1 MIILGI
7 AWLVIALYL
16 SLKYRHEW
24 TDHLP
29 DALVIS
35 GALIW
40 LFGNGALMVL
50 VACNL
55 IKLLSRV

>member
-7 AWLVIALYL
+7 VWLVIALYL

-29 DALVIS
+29 NGLVLS
-35 GALIW
+35 GAFMW

-50 VACNL
+50 VACKL
-55 IKLLSRV
+55 IK

>member
-16 SLKYRHEW
+16 SLKYCHEW

-29 DALVIS
+29 DALVFS

-55 IKLLSRV
+55 IK

>member
-1 MIILGI
+1 M
-7 AWLVIALYL
+7 AWLVIAFYL
-16 SLKYRHEW
+16 SFKYRYGW
-24 TDHLP
+24 TSHLP
-29 DALVIS
+29 DALVLS

-55 IKLLSRV
+55 IK